1 MENKLELRNVKKYLI
16 IGRSTK
22 TNESYL
28 KTLRNFFGNAM
39 FMHHIK
45 NKRIQFKF
53 REVIRP
59 GRKKNRNRL
68 ALN

>member
-22 TNESYL
+22 TNESYV
-28 KTLRNFFGNAM
+28 KTLRNFFEDAM

-45 NKRIQFKF
+45 NKRIHLKF

-59 GRKKNRNRL
+59 GRKKFRNRL

>member
-22 TNESYL
+22 TNERCV
-28 KTLRNFFGNAM
+28 KTIRNLFGDAM

-53 REVIRP
+53 REVIMP
-59 GRKKNRNRL
+59 GRKKFRNRL